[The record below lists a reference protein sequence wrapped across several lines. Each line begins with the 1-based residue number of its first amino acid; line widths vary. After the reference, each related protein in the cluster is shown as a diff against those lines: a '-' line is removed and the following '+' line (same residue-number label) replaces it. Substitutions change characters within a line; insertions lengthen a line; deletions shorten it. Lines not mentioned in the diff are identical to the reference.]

1 MRSVAASRTG
11 SNISAAADKSNFT
24 RLKLKLAR
32 LKSTYKLEPRNT
44 RNDTKTNTGL
54 RIGWD
59 GELELPQCLL
69 PVSFRVFRVF
79 RGLPAFA
86 PPVRSQ
92 LFSRKKSGGLADC
105 AREPIVESNHQT
117 FMNLHPIDLAI
128 IILYLIATVFVG
140 FWVSKRA
147 SKNMKSYFLGGNK
160 LPWYMLGV
168 SNASGMFDISGT
180 MWLVYITATY
190 GMKGVWLPWL
200 WPVFNQI
207 FLMVYMS
214 IWLRRS
220 NVMTGAEWIQ
230 TRFGKGPG
238 ATASH
243 IIVVVFALV
252 SVIGFLAYA
261 SKGIGKFAGEFLPGH
276 LSDDTYAWIL
286 MGITTFYVVKG
297 GMFSVVFTE
306 VIQFCI
312 LTVASLAIGIIAM
325 MKVSPDMLN
334 KFVPQGWHD
343 LFFGWNLGLDW
354 TSIPEIN
361 NKIAADGYSL
371 FGIFFM
377 MMLFKGIL
385 ISAAGPAPN
394 YDMQRILST
403 KGPRE
408 AALMSSTVNVVLFF
422 PRYMMITGLTV
433 LALAFYSPDLAAMG
447 KDLDLEKILPLAL
460 ARFVPVGVLGLLMAG
475 LLAAFMS
482 NFAATVNAAPAYL
495 VNDIYKRYIDPNAP
509 AKRYVWLSYAA
520 SFGVVVVGLLF
531 GLITHSIDS
540 IVQWIVSGLWG
551 GYTASNVLK
560 WYWWRFNGWGYFWG
574 MLTGIVSSLTTPLLF
589 PTLHAINTFPIILG
603 ISLAGS
609 LLGTFLTKPE
619 EESVLMDFYRRVRPW
634 GFWGPVHRKIV
645 AADPS
650 FQRNK
655 DFYRDMF
662 NIAVGTVW
670 QTCFIVLAM
679 FLVLR
684 SFRNAAITL
693 AVLVVTC
700 VILKKNW
707 YDRLP
712 APTPDVE
719 PETEGNPN

>member
-1 MRSVAASRTG
+1 
-11 SNISAAADKSNFT
+11 
-24 RLKLKLAR
+24 
-32 LKSTYKLEPRNT
+32 
-44 RNDTKTNTGL
+44 
-54 RIGWD
+54 
-59 GELELPQCLL
+59 
-69 PVSFRVFRVF
+69 
-79 RGLPAFA
+79 
-86 PPVRSQ
+86 
-92 LFSRKKSGGLADC
+92 
-105 AREPIVESNHQT
+105 
-117 FMNLHPIDLAI
+117 
-128 IILYLIATVFVG
+128 
-140 FWVSKRA
+140 
-147 SKNMKSYFLGGNK
+147 MKSYFLGGNK

-180 MWLVYITATY
+180 MWLVYVTVTF
-190 GMKGVWLPWL
+190 GMKGVWLPWV

-230 TRFGKGPG
+230 TRFGKGRG

-312 LTVASLAIGIIAM
+312 LTVASIAVGIIAM
-325 MKVSPDMLN
+325 VKVAPDMLDRV
-334 KFVPQGWHD
+334 VPAGWHD
-343 LFFGWNLGLDW
+343 LFFGWNLGLNW

-361 NKIAADGYSL
+361 NKIAQDGYSL
-371 FGIFFM
+371 FGIFFIM
-377 MMLFKGIL
+377 MCFKGIL

-394 YDMQRILST
+394 YDMQRVLST

-422 PRYMMITGLTV
+422 PRYMMIMGLTV
-433 LALAFYSPDLAAMG
+433 LALAFYTPDLAAMG
-447 KDLDLEKILPLAL
+447 GKLDLEKILPLAM
-460 ARFVPVGVLGLLMAG
+460 AKFVPVGILGLLMAG

-495 VNDIYKRYIDPNAP
+495 VNDIYKRYINPNAT
-509 AKRYVWLSYAA
+509 AKRYVWLSYLA
-520 SFGVVVVGLLF
+520 SFGVVVVGLVF
-531 GLITHSIDS
+531 GLFTKSIDS

-574 MLTGIVSSLTTPLLF
+574 MVSGIGSSLGLPLIMPKVLPLLQPF
-589 PTLHAINTFPIILG
+589 VESLSGVEAPRVMALLGNPIVLFLVILAV
-603 ISLAGS
+603 SLVGA
-609 LLGTFLTKPE
+609 LAGTFLTEPE
-619 EESVLMDFYRRVRPW
+619 GDDILKEFYLRVRPW
-634 GFWGPVHRKIV
+634 GFWGPIYKKIV
-645 AADPS
+645 KEDPS

-655 DFYRDMF
+655 DFFRDMF
-662 NIAVGTVW
+662 NIVVGTIW

-679 FLVLR
+679 FLVTR
-684 SFRNAAITL
+684 HFRNFAITL
-693 AVLVVTC
+693 VVLTITC
-700 VILKKNW
+700 FILKKTW

-712 APTPDVE
+712 APTPDPL
-719 PETEGNPN
+719 PEAQAQPGQGAASAR

>member
-1 MRSVAASRTG
+1 
-11 SNISAAADKSNFT
+11 
-24 RLKLKLAR
+24 
-32 LKSTYKLEPRNT
+32 
-44 RNDTKTNTGL
+44 
-54 RIGWD
+54 
-59 GELELPQCLL
+59 
-69 PVSFRVFRVF
+69 
-79 RGLPAFA
+79 
-86 PPVRSQ
+86 
-92 LFSRKKSGGLADC
+92 
-105 AREPIVESNHQT
+105 
-117 FMNLHPIDLAI
+117 MNLHPIDLAI

-377 MMLFKGIL
+377 MMCFKGIL

-619 EESVLMDFYRRVRPW
+619 EESVLIDFYRRVRPW
-634 GFWGPVHRKIV
+634 GFWGPIHRKIV
-645 AADPS
+645 AEDPG

-693 AVLVVTC
+693 GVLVVTC

-712 APTPDVE
+712 APTPDAE

>member
-1 MRSVAASRTG
+1 MQLHW
-11 SNISAAADKSNFT
+11 ID
-24 RLKLKLAR
+24 
-32 LKSTYKLEPRNT
+32 
-44 RNDTKTNTGL
+44 
-54 RIGWD
+54 IGI
-59 GELELPQCLL
+59 
-69 PVSFRVFRVF
+69 
-79 RGLPAFA
+79 
-86 PPVRSQ
+86 
-92 LFSRKKSGGLADC
+92 
-105 AREPIVESNHQT
+105 IV
-117 FMNLHPIDLAI
+117 
-128 IILYLIATVFVG
+128 LYLIATIFVG

-147 SKNMKSYFLGGNK
+147 SQSMKHYFLGGNQ

-180 MWLVYITATY
+180 MWLVYVTVAY
-190 GMKGVWLPWL
+190 GMKGVWLPWI

-261 SKGIGKFAGEFLPGH
+261 AKGIGKFAGEFLPGH

-306 VIQFCI
+306 VVQFCI
-312 LTVASLAIGIIAM
+312 LTIASIAIGIIAM
-325 MKVSPDMLN
+325 IKVTPDMLD
-334 KFVPQGWHD
+334 KVVPSGWHD
-343 LFFGWNLGLDW
+343 LFFGWNLGLNW

-361 NKIAADGYSL
+361 NRIASDGYSL

-394 YDMQRILST
+394 YDMQRVLAT

-433 LALAFYSPDLAAMG
+433 LALAFYTPDLAAMG
-447 KDLDLEKILPLAL
+447 DKLDLEKILPLAL
-460 ARFVPVGVLGLLMAG
+460 AKFVPVGILGLLMAG

-495 VNDIYKRYIDPNAP
+495 VNDIYKRYINPNAP
-509 AKRYVWLSYAA
+509 QKRYVWLSYLA
-520 SFGVVVVGLLF
+520 SFGVVVVGLTF
-531 GLITHSIDS
+531 GIFTQSINS
-540 IVQWIVSGLWG
+540 IVTWIVSGLWG
-551 GYTASNVLK
+551 GYVVSNVLK

-574 MLTGIVSSLTTPLLF
+574 MAIGITSAVVMAHPKVLPDI
-589 PTLHAINTFPIILG
+589 HDINKFPIILVV
-603 ISLAGS
+603 SLVAA

-619 EESVLMDFYRRVRPW
+619 EEEVLKDFYRRVRPW
-634 GFWGPVHRKIV
+634 GFWGPVHAQVVKE
-645 AADPS
+645 DPG

-655 DFYRDMF
+655 DFFRDMF
-662 NIAVGTVW
+662 NIVIGTIW

-679 FLVLR
+679 LLVTR
-684 SFRNAAITL
+684 HFQNAAITL
-693 AVLVVTC
+693 VVLAATC
-700 VILKKNW
+700 LILKKTW

-712 APTPDVE
+712 APTPDAAPE
-719 PETEGNPN
+719 PQSQPGAAASTTR

>member
-1 MRSVAASRTG
+1 M
-11 SNISAAADKSNFT
+11 K
-24 RLKLKLAR
+24 
-32 LKSTYKLEPRNT
+32 
-44 RNDTKTNTGL
+44 
-54 RIGWD
+54 
-59 GELELPQCLL
+59 
-69 PVSFRVFRVF
+69 
-79 RGLPAFA
+79 
-86 PPVRSQ
+86 
-92 LFSRKKSGGLADC
+92 
-105 AREPIVESNHQT
+105 
-117 FMNLHPIDLAI
+117 LHPIDLAI
-128 IILYLIATVFVG
+128 ICLYLIATIFVG

-147 SKNMKSYFLGGNK
+147 SRNMKSYFLGGNK

-180 MWLVYITATY
+180 MWLVYVTATY

-276 LSDDTYAWIL
+276 YSDDTYAWIL

-334 KFVPQGWHD
+334 TFVPQGWHD
-343 LFFGWNLGLDW
+343 LFFGWNLDLNW

-361 NKIAADGYSL
+361 NRIASDGYSL

-377 MMLFKGIL
+377 MMCFKGIL

-394 YDMQRILST
+394 YDMQRVLST

-447 KDLDLEKILPLAL
+447 DNLDLEKILPLAL

-495 VNDIYKRYIDPNAP
+495 VNDIYKRYINPNAP

-589 PTLHAINTFPIILG
+589 PTLHAINTFPVILG
-603 ISLAGS
+603 LSLAGC
-609 LLGTFLTKPE
+609 LLGTYLTKPE
-619 EESVLMDFYRRVRPW
+619 EESVLVDFYRRVRPW

-645 AADPS
+645 AEDPG

-662 NIAVGTVW
+662 NIGIGTVW

-679 FLVLR
+679 FIVLR

-693 AVLVVTC
+693 GVLAVTC

-712 APTPDVE
+712 APTPDAE
-719 PETEGNPN
+719 PEMEGGPK

>member
-1 MRSVAASRTG
+1 M
-11 SNISAAADKSNFT
+11 
-24 RLKLKLAR
+24 KLHA
-32 LKSTYKLEPRNT
+32 
-44 RNDTKTNTGL
+44 
-54 RIGWD
+54 
-59 GELELPQCLL
+59 
-69 PVSFRVFRVF
+69 
-79 RGLPAFA
+79 
-86 PPVRSQ
+86 
-92 LFSRKKSGGLADC
+92 
-105 AREPIVESNHQT
+105 
-117 FMNLHPIDLAI
+117 IDIAI
-128 IILYLIATVFVG
+128 IVLYLIATVIVG

-147 SKNMKSYFLGGNK
+147 SQNMKSYFLGGNK

-180 MWLVYITATY
+180 MWLVYVTATY
-190 GMKGVWLPWL
+190 GMKGVWVPWL

-243 IIVVVFALV
+243 ISVVVFAMV
-252 SVIGFLAYA
+252 GVIGFLAYA
-261 SKGIGKFAGEFLPGH
+261 AKGIGKFAGEFLPGH

-306 VIQFCI
+306 VVQFCI
-312 LTVASLAIGIIAM
+312 LTIASIAIGIIAM

-343 LFFGWNLGLDW
+343 LFFGWNLGLNW
-354 TSIPEIN
+354 TTLPEIN
-361 NKIAADGYSL
+361 NRIASDGYSL

-394 YDMQRILST
+394 YDMQRVLAT

-422 PRYMMITGLTV
+422 PRYMLITGLTI
-433 LALAFYSPDLAAMG
+433 LALAFYTPNLAAMG
-447 KDLDLEKILPLAL
+447 KDMDVEKILPLAL
-460 ARFVPVGVLGLLMAG
+460 AKFVPVGILGLTMAG
-475 LLAAFMS
+475 LIAAFMS

-495 VNDIYKRYIDPNAP
+495 VNDIYKRYINPNAP
-509 AKRYVWLSYAA
+509 AKRYVWLSYVA
-520 SFGVVVVGLLF
+520 SFGVVVVGLTF
-531 GLITHSIDS
+531 GLFTQSINS
-540 IVQWIVSGLWG
+540 VVQWIVSGLWG

-560 WYWWRFNGWGYFWG
+560 WYWWRFNSWGYFWG
-574 MLTGIVSSLTTPLLF
+574 MVTGIAASLGLPLIMPHIIPFLQPFVESHFGTDATKVMVLLGHPITSF
-589 PTLHAINTFPIILG
+589 PLILVL
-603 ISLAGS
+603 SLAGCF
-609 LLGTFLTKPE
+609 LGTYLTPPE
-619 EESVLMDFYRRVRPW
+619 DNEVLKDFYRRVRPW
-634 GFWGPVHRKIV
+634 GFWGPVQAMVVKE
-645 AADPS
+645 DPG

-655 DFYRDMF
+655 NFYRDMF

-693 AVLVVTC
+693 GVLVVTC
-700 VILKKNW
+700 VILKKSW

-712 APTPDVE
+712 LPTPDAE
-719 PETEGNPN
+719 PEMEGNTK

>member
-1 MRSVAASRTG
+1 MQLHW
-11 SNISAAADKSNFT
+11 ID
-24 RLKLKLAR
+24 
-32 LKSTYKLEPRNT
+32 
-44 RNDTKTNTGL
+44 
-54 RIGWD
+54 IGI
-59 GELELPQCLL
+59 
-69 PVSFRVFRVF
+69 
-79 RGLPAFA
+79 
-86 PPVRSQ
+86 
-92 LFSRKKSGGLADC
+92 
-105 AREPIVESNHQT
+105 IV
-117 FMNLHPIDLAI
+117 
-128 IILYLIATVFVG
+128 LYLIATIFVG

-147 SKNMKSYFLGGNK
+147 SQSMRHYFLGGNQ

-180 MWLVYITATY
+180 MWLVYVTVAY
-190 GMKGVWLPWL
+190 GMKGVWLPWV

-230 TRFGKGPG
+230 TRFGKGTG
-238 ATASH
+238 ATAAH

-306 VIQFCI
+306 VVQFCI
-312 LTVASLAIGIIAM
+312 LTVASIAIGIIAM
-325 MKVSPDMLN
+325 IKVAPDMLN
-334 KFVPQGWHD
+334 KVVPAGWHD
-343 LFFGWNLGLDW
+343 LFFGWNLNLDW
-354 TSIPEIN
+354 TTIPEIN
-361 NKIAADGYSL
+361 NKIASDGYSL
-371 FGIFFM
+371 FGIFFIM
-377 MMLFKGIL
+377 MCFKGIL

-394 YDMQRILST
+394 YDMQRVLST

-433 LALAFYSPDLAAMG
+433 LALAFYTPDLAAMG
-447 KDLDLEKILPLAL
+447 DKLDLEKILPLAL
-460 ARFVPVGVLGLLMAG
+460 AKFVPVGILGLLMAG

-495 VNDIYKRYIDPNAP
+495 VNDIYKRYINPNASQ
-509 AKRYVWLSYAA
+509 KRYVWLSYIV
-520 SFGVVVVGLLF
+520 SFSVVVVGLLF
-531 GLITHSIDS
+531 SLITHSIDS

-560 WYWWRFNGWGYFWG
+560 WYWWRFNSWGYFWG
-574 MLTGIVSSLTTPLLF
+574 MFTGIASSLAVPKLF
-589 PTLHAINTFPIILG
+589 PHVHAINTFPIILG
-603 ISLAGS
+603 LSLAGCFI
-609 LLGTFLTKPE
+609 GTFLTKPE
-619 EESVLMDFYRRVRPW
+619 TDEVLKDFYRRVRPW
-634 GFWGPVHRKIV
+634 GFWGRIHALVVKE
-645 AADPS
+645 DPS
-650 FQRNK
+650 FRRNK

-662 NIAVGTVW
+662 NIVVGTIW

-679 FLVLR
+679 FLVTR
-684 SFRNAAITL
+684 HFRNVAI
-693 AVLVVTC
+693 VLVVLITTSI
-700 VILKKNW
+700 ILKFNW

-712 APTPDVE
+712 APTPDAAPE
-719 PETEGNPN
+719 PQNQSGEAKPAAG

>member
-1 MRSVAASRTG
+1 
-11 SNISAAADKSNFT
+11 
-24 RLKLKLAR
+24 
-32 LKSTYKLEPRNT
+32 
-44 RNDTKTNTGL
+44 
-54 RIGWD
+54 
-59 GELELPQCLL
+59 
-69 PVSFRVFRVF
+69 
-79 RGLPAFA
+79 
-86 PPVRSQ
+86 
-92 LFSRKKSGGLADC
+92 
-105 AREPIVESNHQT
+105 
-117 FMNLHPIDLAI
+117 MNLHPIDLAI

-180 MWLVYITATY
+180 MWLVYVTATY

-509 AKRYVWLSYAA
+509 AKRYVWLSYVA

-619 EESVLMDFYRRVRPW
+619 EESVLIDFYRRVRPW

-693 AVLVVTC
+693 AVLVVIC

-712 APTPDVE
+712 APTPDAE

>member
-1 MRSVAASRTG
+1 
-11 SNISAAADKSNFT
+11 
-24 RLKLKLAR
+24 
-32 LKSTYKLEPRNT
+32 
-44 RNDTKTNTGL
+44 
-54 RIGWD
+54 
-59 GELELPQCLL
+59 
-69 PVSFRVFRVF
+69 
-79 RGLPAFA
+79 
-86 PPVRSQ
+86 
-92 LFSRKKSGGLADC
+92 
-105 AREPIVESNHQT
+105 
-117 FMNLHPIDLAI
+117 MNLHPIDLAI

-343 LFFGWNLGLDW
+343 LFFGWNLGLNW

-377 MMLFKGIL
+377 MLLFKGIL

-603 ISLAGS
+603 VSLAGS

-619 EESVLMDFYRRVRPW
+619 EESVLIDFYRRVRPW
-634 GFWGPVHRKIV
+634 GFWGPIHRKIV
-645 AADPS
+645 AEDPG

-693 AVLVVTC
+693 GVLVVTC

-712 APTPDVE
+712 APTPDAE

>member
-1 MRSVAASRTG
+1 
-11 SNISAAADKSNFT
+11 
-24 RLKLKLAR
+24 
-32 LKSTYKLEPRNT
+32 
-44 RNDTKTNTGL
+44 
-54 RIGWD
+54 
-59 GELELPQCLL
+59 
-69 PVSFRVFRVF
+69 
-79 RGLPAFA
+79 
-86 PPVRSQ
+86 
-92 LFSRKKSGGLADC
+92 
-105 AREPIVESNHQT
+105 
-117 FMNLHPIDLAI
+117 MNLHPIDLAI
-128 IILYLIATVFVG
+128 IVLYLIATVFVG

-147 SKNMKSYFLGGNK
+147 SRNMRSYFLGGNK

-230 TRFGKGPG
+230 TRFGKGSG

-495 VNDIYKRYIDPNAP
+495 VNDIYKRYINPNAP
-509 AKRYVWLSYAA
+509 PKRYVWLSYAA

-634 GFWGPVHRKIV
+634 GFWGPVHRKVV

-662 NIAVGTVW
+662 NIGVGTVW

-693 AVLVVTC
+693 GVLVVTC

-712 APTPDVE
+712 APTPDAE
-719 PETEGNPN
+719 PEMEGNPN

>member
-1 MRSVAASRTG
+1 
-11 SNISAAADKSNFT
+11 
-24 RLKLKLAR
+24 
-32 LKSTYKLEPRNT
+32 
-44 RNDTKTNTGL
+44 
-54 RIGWD
+54 
-59 GELELPQCLL
+59 
-69 PVSFRVFRVF
+69 
-79 RGLPAFA
+79 
-86 PPVRSQ
+86 
-92 LFSRKKSGGLADC
+92 
-105 AREPIVESNHQT
+105 
-117 FMNLHPIDLAI
+117 MNLHPIDLAI

-334 KFVPQGWHD
+334 KFVPQGWHN

-619 EESVLMDFYRRVRPW
+619 EESVLIDFYRRVRPW

-645 AADPS
+645 AEDPT

-662 NIAVGTVW
+662 NIVVGTVW

>member
-1 MRSVAASRTG
+1 M
-11 SNISAAADKSNFT
+11 
-24 RLKLKLAR
+24 
-32 LKSTYKLEPRNT
+32 
-44 RNDTKTNTGL
+44 
-54 RIGWD
+54 
-59 GELELPQCLL
+59 
-69 PVSFRVFRVF
+69 
-79 RGLPAFA
+79 
-86 PPVRSQ
+86 Q
-92 LFSRKKSGGLADC
+92 L
-105 AREPIVESNHQT
+105 HW
-117 FMNLHPIDLAI
+117 IDLSI
-128 IILYLIATVFVG
+128 IVLYLIATIFVG

-147 SKNMKSYFLGGNK
+147 SKDMKSYFLGGNK

-180 MWLVYITATY
+180 MWLVYVTATY

-230 TRFGKGPG
+230 TRFGKGAG

-306 VIQFCI
+306 VVQFCI
-312 LTVASLAIGIIAM
+312 LTVASIAIGIIAM
-325 MKVSPDMLN
+325 VKVAPDMLN
-334 KFVPQGWHD
+334 QVVPSGWHD

-354 TSIPEIN
+354 TSIPEVN
-361 NKIAADGYSL
+361 NRIAADGYSL
-371 FGIFFM
+371 FGIFFIM
-377 MMLFKGIL
+377 MCFKGIL

-394 YDMQRILST
+394 YDMQRVLST

-422 PRYMMITGLTV
+422 PRYMMIMGLSI
-433 LALAFYSPDLAAMG
+433 LALAFYTPDLAAMG
-447 KDLDLEKILPLAL
+447 DKLDLEKILPLAL
-460 ARFVPVGVLGLLMAG
+460 ARFVPVGILGLVIAG

-495 VNDIYKRYIDPNAP
+495 VNDIYKRYINPNAP
-509 AKRYVWLSYAA
+509 AKRYVWLSYLV
-520 SFGVVVVGLLF
+520 SFAVVVVGLLF

-574 MLTGIVSSLTTPLLF
+574 MLTGIISSLTVPLLF
-589 PTLHAINTFPIILG
+589 PQLHAINTFPIILG
-603 ISLAGS
+603 ISLVGAI
-609 LLGTFLTKPE
+609 LGTFLTPPE
-619 EESVLMDFYRRVRPW
+619 EEQVLKDFYRQVRPW
-634 GFWGPVHRKIV
+634 GFWGPVYEKV
-645 AADPS
+645 VKEDPG

-655 DFYRDMF
+655 DFFRDMF
-662 NIAVGTVW
+662 NIVVGTIW

-679 FLVLR
+679 FLVTR
-684 SFRNAAITL
+684 HFRNALITL
-693 AVLVVTC
+693 VVLVVTC
-700 VILKKNW
+700 VILKKTW

-712 APTPDVE
+712 APTPDPDPV
-719 PETEGNPN
+719 PDLQGQPAPAAR

>member
-1 MRSVAASRTG
+1 
-11 SNISAAADKSNFT
+11 
-24 RLKLKLAR
+24 
-32 LKSTYKLEPRNT
+32 
-44 RNDTKTNTGL
+44 
-54 RIGWD
+54 
-59 GELELPQCLL
+59 
-69 PVSFRVFRVF
+69 
-79 RGLPAFA
+79 
-86 PPVRSQ
+86 
-92 LFSRKKSGGLADC
+92 
-105 AREPIVESNHQT
+105 
-117 FMNLHPIDLAI
+117 
-128 IILYLIATVFVG
+128 
-140 FWVSKRA
+140 
-147 SKNMKSYFLGGNK
+147 
-160 LPWYMLGV
+160 
-168 SNASGMFDISGT
+168 
-180 MWLVYITATY
+180 
-190 GMKGVWLPWL
+190 VWLPWL

-230 TRFGKGPG
+230 TRFGKGHG

-276 LSDDTYAWIL
+276 LSDNTYAWIL

-312 LTVASLAIGIIAM
+312 LTVASIAIGIIAM
-325 MKVSPDMLN
+325 VKVAPDVLD
-334 KFVPQGWHD
+334 KVIPSGWHD
-343 LFFGWNLGLDW
+343 LFFGWHLNLDW
-354 TSIPEIN
+354 TSSIPEIN
-361 NKIAADGYSL
+361 NRIATDGYSL
-371 FGIFFM
+371 FGIFFIM
-377 MMLFKGIL
+377 MCFKGIL

-422 PRYMMITGLTV
+422 PRYMMIMGLSI

-447 KDLDLEKILPLAL
+447 DKLDLEKILPLAL
-460 ARFVPVGVLGLLMAG
+460 ARFVPVGVLGLVIAG

-495 VNDIYKRYIDPNAP
+495 VNDIYKRYINPNASQ
-509 AKRYVWLSYAA
+509 KRYVWLSYIV
-520 SFGVVVVGLLF
+520 SFSVVVVGLLF

-560 WYWWRFNGWGYFWG
+560 WYWWRFNSWGYFWG
-574 MLTGIVSSLTTPLLF
+574 MLTGLGSSLVTPLLF
-589 PTLHAINTFPIILG
+589 PQLHAINTFPIILG
-603 ISLAGS
+603 LSLVGCLVA
-609 LLGTFLTKPE
+609 TFLSKPE
-619 EESVLMDFYRRVRPW
+619 EEQVLKDFYRRVRPW
-634 GFWGPVHRKIV
+634 GFWGPVHEKV
-645 AADPS
+645 VKEDPS

-655 DFYRDMF
+655 DFFRDLF
-662 NIAVGTVW
+662 NIVVGTIW

-679 FLVLR
+679 FLVTRHFL
-684 SFRNAAITL
+684 NALITL
-693 AVLVVTC
+693 VVLAVTS

-707 YDRLP
+707 YDKLP
-712 APTPDVE
+712 APTPDPLPE
-719 PETEGNPN
+719 PQSGPGQTAAT

>member
-1 MRSVAASRTG
+1 M
-11 SNISAAADKSNFT
+11 
-24 RLKLKLAR
+24 
-32 LKSTYKLEPRNT
+32 
-44 RNDTKTNTGL
+44 
-54 RIGWD
+54 
-59 GELELPQCLL
+59 
-69 PVSFRVFRVF
+69 
-79 RGLPAFA
+79 
-86 PPVRSQ
+86 Q
-92 LFSRKKSGGLADC
+92 L
-105 AREPIVESNHQT
+105 HW
-117 FMNLHPIDLAI
+117 IDLCI
-128 IILYLIATVFVG
+128 IALYLIATIFVG
-140 FWVSKRA
+140 FWMSKRA
-147 SKNMKSYFLGGNK
+147 SKDMKSYFLGGNK

-261 SKGIGKFAGEFLPGH
+261 AKGIGKFAGEFLPGH
-276 LSDDTYAWIL
+276 LSDDAYAWIL

-306 VIQFCI
+306 VVQFCI
-312 LTVASLAIGIIAM
+312 LTVASIAIGIIAM
-325 MKVSPDMLN
+325 MKVSPAVLD
-334 KFVPQGWHD
+334 KIVPSGWHD
-343 LFFGWNLGLDW
+343 LFFGWNLNLTW

-361 NKIAADGYSL
+361 NRIASDGYSL

-377 MMLFKGIL
+377 MMCFKGIL

-394 YDMQRILST
+394 YDMQRVLST

-433 LALAFYSPDLAAMG
+433 LALAFYTPNLAAMG
-447 KDLDLEKILPLAL
+447 DKLDLEKILPLAL
-460 ARFVPVGVLGLLMAG
+460 ARFVPVGILGLLMAG

-495 VNDIYKRYIDPNAP
+495 VNDIYKRYINPHAP
-509 AKRYVWLSYAA
+509 PKRYVWLSYLA

-531 GLITHSIDS
+531 GLITQSINS
-540 IVQWIVSGLWG
+540 IVTWIVSGLWG
-551 GYTASNVLK
+551 GYIVSNVLK

-574 MLTGIVSSLTTPLLF
+574 MAVGITSAVVMASPLVL
-589 PTLHAINTFPIILG
+589 PNVHDINKFPIILVV
-603 ISLAGS
+603 SLVAA
-609 LLGTFLTKPE
+609 LLGTFLTPPE
-619 EESVLMDFYRRVRPW
+619 EDGILKDFYRRVRPW
-634 GFWGPVHRKIV
+634 GFWGPIHRKV
-645 AADPS
+645 VQEDPN

-655 DFYRDMF
+655 DFFRDMF
-662 NIAVGTVW
+662 NIGVGTIW

-693 AVLVVTC
+693 VVLVITC
-700 VILKKNW
+700 FILKKTW
-707 YDRLP
+707 YDHLP
-712 APTPDVE
+712 SPTPDPVS
-719 PETEGNPN
+719 ETGENPK

>member
-1 MRSVAASRTG
+1 M
-11 SNISAAADKSNFT
+11 
-24 RLKLKLAR
+24 
-32 LKSTYKLEPRNT
+32 
-44 RNDTKTNTGL
+44 
-54 RIGWD
+54 
-59 GELELPQCLL
+59 
-69 PVSFRVFRVF
+69 
-79 RGLPAFA
+79 
-86 PPVRSQ
+86 Q
-92 LFSRKKSGGLADC
+92 L
-105 AREPIVESNHQT
+105 HW
-117 FMNLHPIDLAI
+117 IDLSIIAI
-128 IILYLIATVFVG
+128 YLIATIFVG

-147 SKNMKSYFLGGNK
+147 SKDMKSYFLGGNK

-180 MWLVYITATY
+180 MWLVYVTATY

-230 TRFGKGPG
+230 TRFGKGGG

-312 LTVASLAIGIIAM
+312 LTIASLAIGIIAM
-325 MKVSPDMLN
+325 MKVSPDVLN
-334 KFVPQGWHD
+334 KIVPQGWHD
-343 LFFGWNLGLDW
+343 LFFGWNLGLNW

-394 YDMQRILST
+394 YDMQRVLST

-433 LALAFYSPDLAAMG
+433 LALAFYTPDLAAMG
-447 KDLDLEKILPLAL
+447 DKLDLEKILPLAL

-495 VNDIYKRYIDPNAP
+495 VNDIYKRYINPNAP
-509 AKRYVWLSYAA
+509 AKRYVWLSYVA

-531 GLITHSIDS
+531 GLFTHSINS

-574 MLTGIVSSLTTPLLF
+574 MFTGIASSLTTPLIF
-589 PTLHAINTFPIILG
+589 PQLHAINTFPIILG
-603 ISLAGS
+603 LSIVGC
-609 LLGTFLTKPE
+609 LLGTYLTRPE
-619 EESVLMDFYRRVRPW
+619 EESVLKDFYRRVRPW
-634 GFWGPVHRKIV
+634 GFWGPIYRKIV
-645 AADPS
+645 AEEPD

-662 NIAVGTVW
+662 NIAIGTIW

-684 SFRNAAITL
+684 SFRNAGITL
-693 AVLVVTC
+693 VVLVITC

-712 APTPDVE
+712 APTPDPVPGTGE
-719 PETEGNPN
+719 SSK

>member
-1 MRSVAASRTG
+1 M
-11 SNISAAADKSNFT
+11 K
-24 RLKLKLAR
+24 
-32 LKSTYKLEPRNT
+32 
-44 RNDTKTNTGL
+44 
-54 RIGWD
+54 
-59 GELELPQCLL
+59 
-69 PVSFRVFRVF
+69 
-79 RGLPAFA
+79 
-86 PPVRSQ
+86 
-92 LFSRKKSGGLADC
+92 
-105 AREPIVESNHQT
+105 
-117 FMNLHPIDLAI
+117 LHPVDVAI
-128 IILYLIATVFVG
+128 IGLYLIATIIVG

-147 SKNMKSYFLGGNK
+147 SKDMKSYFLGGNK

-180 MWLVYITATY
+180 MWLVYVTATY

-276 LSDDTYAWIL
+276 LSDDTYAFIL

-312 LTVASLAIGIIAM
+312 LTIASLAIGIIAM
-325 MKVSPDMLN
+325 LKVSPDLLN
-334 KFVPQGWHD
+334 KIVPQGWHD
-343 LFFGWNLGLDW
+343 LFFGWNLGLHWD
-354 TSIPEIN
+354 SIPEIN

-377 MMLFKGIL
+377 MMCFKGIL

-394 YDMQRILST
+394 YDMQRVLST

-422 PRYMMITGLTV
+422 PRYMMITGLTI
-433 LALAFYSPDLAAMG
+433 LALAFYTPDLAAMG
-447 KDLDLEKILPLAL
+447 DKLDLEKILPLAL
-460 ARFVPVGVLGLLMAG
+460 AKFVPVGILGLLMAG

-495 VNDIYKRYIDPNAP
+495 VNDIYKRYINPHASP
-509 AKRYVWLSYAA
+509 KRYVWLSYAA

-531 GLITHSIDS
+531 GLVTHSINS

-574 MLTGIVSSLTTPLLF
+574 MLTGILSSLGLPLVMPQIIPLLKPCVESHF
-589 PTLHAINTFPIILG
+589 GTDAANVMV
-603 ISLAGS
+603 
-609 LLGTFLTKPE
+609 LLGHPITSFPLILVLSLVGCFLGTYLSKPE

-634 GFWGPVHRKIV
+634 GFWGPVYRKVV
-645 AADPS
+645 AADPA

-655 DFYRDMF
+655 DFFRDVF
-662 NIAVGTVW
+662 NIGVGTVW

-679 FLVLR
+679 FVVLR

-693 AVLVVTC
+693 AVLIVTC
-700 VILKKNW
+700 IILKKTW

-712 APTPDVE
+712 APTPDPV
-719 PETEGNPN
+719 PEAGENLK

>member
-1 MRSVAASRTG
+1 M
-11 SNISAAADKSNFT
+11 K
-24 RLKLKLAR
+24 
-32 LKSTYKLEPRNT
+32 
-44 RNDTKTNTGL
+44 
-54 RIGWD
+54 
-59 GELELPQCLL
+59 
-69 PVSFRVFRVF
+69 
-79 RGLPAFA
+79 
-86 PPVRSQ
+86 
-92 LFSRKKSGGLADC
+92 
-105 AREPIVESNHQT
+105 
-117 FMNLHPIDLAI
+117 LHPIDLAI
-128 IILYLIATVFVG
+128 ICLYLIATIFVG

-147 SKNMKSYFLGGNK
+147 SRNMKSYFLGGNK

-180 MWLVYITATY
+180 MWLVYVTATY

-276 LSDDTYAWIL
+276 YSDDTYAWIL

-312 LTVASLAIGIIAM
+312 LTIASLAIGIIAM

-334 KFVPQGWHD
+334 TFVPQGWHD
-343 LFFGWNLGLDW
+343 LFFGWNLDLNW

-361 NKIAADGYSL
+361 NRIASDGYSL

-377 MMLFKGIL
+377 MMCFKGIL

-394 YDMQRILST
+394 YDMQRVLST

-447 KDLDLEKILPLAL
+447 DKLDLEKILPLAL

-495 VNDIYKRYIDPNAP
+495 VNDIYKRYINPNAP

-589 PTLHAINTFPIILG
+589 PTLHAINTFPVILG
-603 ISLAGS
+603 LSLAGC
-609 LLGTFLTKPE
+609 LLGTYLTKPE
-619 EESVLMDFYRRVRPW
+619 EESVLVDFYRRVRPW

-645 AADPS
+645 AEDPG

-662 NIAVGTVW
+662 NIGIGTVW

-679 FLVLR
+679 FIVLR

-693 AVLVVTC
+693 GVLAVTC

-712 APTPDVE
+712 APTPDAE
-719 PETEGNPN
+719 PETEENPN

>member
-1 MRSVAASRTG
+1 MSG
-11 SNISAAADKSNFT
+11 
-24 RLKLKLAR
+24 
-32 LKSTYKLEPRNT
+32 
-44 RNDTKTNTGL
+44 
-54 RIGWD
+54 
-59 GELELPQCLL
+59 GE
-69 PVSFRVFRVF
+69 
-79 RGLPAFA
+79 
-86 PPVRSQ
+86 

-105 AREPIVESNHQT
+105 AREPKVEFNHQPA
-117 FMNLHPIDLAI
+117 MNLHPIDLAI

-230 TRFGKGPG
+230 TRFGKGGG

-261 SKGIGKFAGEFLPGH
+261 SKGIGKFAGQFLPGH

-377 MMLFKGIL
+377 MMCFKGIL

-520 SFGVVVVGLLF
+520 SFGVVVVGLTF
-531 GLITHSIDS
+531 GIFTHSIDS

-589 PTLHAINTFPIILG
+589 PTLHAIITFPIILG

-619 EESVLMDFYRRVRPW
+619 EESVLIDFYRRVRPW

-645 AADPS
+645 AADPT

-712 APTPDVE
+712 APTPDAE

>member
-1 MRSVAASRTG
+1 M
-11 SNISAAADKSNFT
+11 
-24 RLKLKLAR
+24 
-32 LKSTYKLEPRNT
+32 
-44 RNDTKTNTGL
+44 
-54 RIGWD
+54 
-59 GELELPQCLL
+59 
-69 PVSFRVFRVF
+69 
-79 RGLPAFA
+79 
-86 PPVRSQ
+86 Q
-92 LFSRKKSGGLADC
+92 L
-105 AREPIVESNHQT
+105 HW
-117 FMNLHPIDLAI
+117 IDLSI
-128 IILYLIATVFVG
+128 IVLYLIATIFVG

-147 SKNMKSYFLGGNK
+147 SQSMKHYFLGGNQ

-180 MWLVYITATY
+180 MWLVYVTVTY
-190 GMKGVWLPWL
+190 GMKGVWLPWV

-230 TRFGKGPG
+230 TRFGKGRG

-325 MKVSPDMLN
+325 IKVAPDMLD
-334 KFVPQGWHD
+334 KVVPAGWHD
-343 LFFGWNLGLDW
+343 LFFGWNLNLDW

-361 NKIAADGYSL
+361 NKIAQDGYSL
-371 FGIFFM
+371 FGIFFIM
-377 MMLFKGIL
+377 MCFKGIL

-394 YDMQRILST
+394 YDMQRVLST

-422 PRYMMITGLTV
+422 PRYMMIMGLTA
-433 LALAFYSPDLAAMG
+433 LALAFYSTDLAAMG

-460 ARFVPVGVLGLLMAG
+460 AKFVPVGILGLLMAG

-495 VNDIYKRYIDPNAP
+495 VNDIYKRYINPNATQ
-509 AKRYVWLSYAA
+509 KRYVWLSYIV
-520 SFGVVVVGLLF
+520 SFSVVVVGLLF

-560 WYWWRFNGWGYFWG
+560 WYWWRFNSWGYFWG
-574 MLTGIVSSLTTPLLF
+574 MLAGIGSSLTMPLLF
-589 PTLHAINTFPIILG
+589 PNLHAINTFPIILG
-603 ISLAGS
+603 ISLVGCVVA
-609 LLGTFLTKPE
+609 TFLTKPE
-619 EESVLMDFYRRVRPW
+619 EEQVLKDFYRRVRPW
-634 GFWGPVHRKIV
+634 GFWGPVHALVVKE
-645 AADPS
+645 DPG

-662 NIAVGTVW
+662 NILIGTIW

-679 FLVLR
+679 FLVTR
-684 SFRNAAITL
+684 HFRNFAITL
-693 AVLVVTC
+693 VVLVITSL
-700 VILKKNW
+700 ILKFNW
-707 YDRLP
+707 YNKLP
-712 APTPDVE
+712 APTPDPE
-719 PETEGNPN
+719 PAPDLQGQPETGTGTAAR

>member
-1 MRSVAASRTG
+1 M
-11 SNISAAADKSNFT
+11 
-24 RLKLKLAR
+24 
-32 LKSTYKLEPRNT
+32 
-44 RNDTKTNTGL
+44 
-54 RIGWD
+54 
-59 GELELPQCLL
+59 
-69 PVSFRVFRVF
+69 
-79 RGLPAFA
+79 
-86 PPVRSQ
+86 Q
-92 LFSRKKSGGLADC
+92 L
-105 AREPIVESNHQT
+105 HW
-117 FMNLHPIDLAI
+117 IDLGI
-128 IILYLIATVFVG
+128 IVLYLIATIFVG

-147 SKNMKSYFLGGNK
+147 SQSMKHYFLGGNA

-180 MWLVYITATY
+180 MWLVYVTATY

-207 FLMVYMS
+207 FLMVYIS

-230 TRFGKGPG
+230 TRFGKNAGS
-238 ATASH
+238 TASH
-243 IIVVVFALV
+243 ISVVVFALV

-261 SKGIGKFAGEFLPGH
+261 AKGIGKFAGEFLPGH

-306 VIQFCI
+306 VVQFCI
-312 LTVASLAIGIIAM
+312 LTVASIAIGIIAM
-325 MKVSPDMLN
+325 IKVTPDLLN
-334 KFVPQGWHD
+334 QVVPSGWHD
-343 LFFGWNLGLDW
+343 LFFGWKLGLDW

-385 ISAAGPAPN
+385 ISMAGPAPN
-394 YDMQRILST
+394 YDMQRVLAT

-433 LALAFYSPDLAAMG
+433 LALAFYSTDLAAMG
-447 KDLDLEKILPLAL
+447 DKLDLEKILPLAL
-460 ARFVPVGVLGLLMAG
+460 AKFVPVGILGLVMAG

-482 NFAATVNAAPAYL
+482 NFAATVNAGTAYL
-495 VNDIYKRYIDPNAP
+495 VNDIYKRYINPNAP
-509 AKRYVWLSYAA
+509 AKRYVWLSYLA
-520 SFGVVVVGLLF
+520 SFGVVVVGLTF
-531 GLITHSIDS
+531 GLFTHSINS
-540 IVQWIVSGLWG
+540 IVTWIVSGLWG
-551 GYTASNVLK
+551 GYVVSNVLK

-574 MLTGIVSSLTTPLLF
+574 MAVGITSAVVMASPLIL
-589 PTLHAINTFPIILG
+589 PDVHDINKFPIILVVS
-603 ISLAGS
+603 IVAA
-609 LLGTFLTKPE
+609 LLGTFLTPPE
-619 EESVLMDFYRRVRPW
+619 DEEVLKEFYRRVRPW
-634 GFWGPVHRKIV
+634 GFWGPIRDKVMKE
-645 AADPS
+645 DPG

-655 DFYRDMF
+655 DFFRDMF
-662 NIAVGTVW
+662 NIGVGTVW

-679 FLVLR
+679 FLVTR
-684 SFRNAAITL
+684 HFRNVAITL
-693 AVLVVTC
+693 AVLVGTC
-700 VILKKNW
+700 LILKKTW

-712 APTPDVE
+712 APTPDPDPVPDLQGQ
-719 PETEGNPN
+719 PETGAAPAAR